1 MYFVFLFNIRFIF
14 YDQHFFYDS
23 HTVPRLWGWLRPQF
37 YSFLNV
43 LLWGVGVQQ
52 RCGVQAGVLQSWQ
65 AQARRNYKGECK
77 TRYHSPHLVQI
88 GHVRIQFQ
96 RKHRILWRLLM
107 RTVHSEPPTLV
118 STVFLL
124 DSQSEFPLPTKTG
137 ATCHNWAERI
147 FHLVQVSKNAT
158 HPLLLSWEKSGK
170 TRKRRTASDI
180 RGFLCVCC
188 QCQGGKRK
196 ETPW

>member
-107 RTVHSEPPTLV
+107 RTVHSEPPLSFPPSSS
-118 STVFLL
+118 STH
-124 DSQSEFPLPTKTG
+124 SRNFPFRRKPARH
-137 ATCHNWAERI
+137 ATIE
-147 FHLVQVSKNAT
+147 L
-158 HPLLLSWEKSGK
+158 
-170 TRKRRTASDI
+170 
-180 RGFLCVCC
+180 RGFFI
-188 QCQGGKRK
+188 
-196 ETPW
+196 